1 MYASILSGLVTGQI
15 VRRKPGFW
23 DSDRLRKSKEPVDKF
38 CRPHLERTGKRIP
51 AAHVIDE
58 TPMCKACFAGKA
70 IFREEALPGGDG
82 LRVAF

>member
-1 MYASILSGLVTGQI
+1 MRNLWTNSAGRISNEPASGS
-15 VRRKPGFW
+15 R
-23 DSDRLRKSKEPVDKF
+23 
-38 CRPHLERTGKRIP
+38 

>member
-1 MYASILSGLVTGQI
+1 M
-15 VRRKPGFW
+15 
-23 DSDRLRKSKEPVDKF
+23 DKF
-38 CRPHLERTGKRIP
+38 CRSHLERTGKRIP